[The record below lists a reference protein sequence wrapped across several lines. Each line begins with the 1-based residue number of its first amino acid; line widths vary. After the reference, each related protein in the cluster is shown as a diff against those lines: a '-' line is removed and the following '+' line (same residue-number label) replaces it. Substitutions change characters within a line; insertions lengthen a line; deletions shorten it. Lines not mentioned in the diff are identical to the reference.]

1 MNMTPRPTQDQCTEF
16 IARTSLFAS
25 LPSTSRSKVCDH
37 LSFRSLPQGTVI
49 GRQNEPQGSMHFI
62 LGGLVRRKHV
72 GLDGQVHHMEIRKPP
87 DALGSHHALT
97 LDRGFATTTCA
108 SPVDL
113 YSLSSGNYRTLL
125 RQDPDIALTVITN
138 LHGEIRRQ
146 ANLLH
151 TPLLGMD
158 LYILMHV
165 IFTYIHIEI
174 FTYIHIEIFTYI
186 QIEIFILT
194 NLYWHIDITYVH
206 IDIHIL
212 TNLYIYIHIKIL
224 TCSY

>member
-1 MNMTPRPTQDQCTEF
+1 MTSPPTQDQCRDF

-25 LPSTSRSKVCDH
+25 LPATSRARVCEH
-37 LSFRSLPQGTVI
+37 LSFRALPQGTVI

-62 LGGLVRRKHV
+62 LGGVVRRKHV
-72 GLDGQVHHMEIRKPP
+72 GLDGQVHQMEIRKPP

-125 RQDPDIALTVITN
+125 KQDPDIALTVITN

-158 LYILMHV
+158 LYRFTSGHIHTYQYIYMYGHIFKLYIFIYSLFHIHV
-165 IFTYIHIEI
+165 SR
-174 FTYIHIEIFTYI
+174 
-186 QIEIFILT
+186 IFILKYSY
-194 NLYWHIDITYVH
+194 LQIDIF
-206 IDIHIL
+206 IFEF
-212 TNLYIYIHIKIL
+212 
-224 TCSY
+224 